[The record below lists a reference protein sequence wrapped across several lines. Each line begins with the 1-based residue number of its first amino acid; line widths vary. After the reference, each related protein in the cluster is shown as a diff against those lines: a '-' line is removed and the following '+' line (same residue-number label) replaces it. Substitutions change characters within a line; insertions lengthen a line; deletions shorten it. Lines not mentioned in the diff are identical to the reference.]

1 MYKKAHPQ
9 LARLIPVLLSGFLLA
24 CGGEQGTRIE
34 TTASDTEIHLEF
46 PFRQIR
52 AINPSQVDV
61 QVTINNNDPL
71 AAVYTS
77 NGGWSVRGLNRED
90 YSANNTVSIVWTE
103 QVNGQSL
110 LLAEFNGAFTVG
122 QDLVID
128 PLGNFIVDGES
139 RFDSDLD
146 GVSNL
151 AERASEPPSDPF
163 LQSSYPVPE
172 MVSISAGC
180 FDMGSPESESRRSRD
195 EGPLFDVCVNNFL
208 IGKYEVTFAQYDAF
222 AAQTDRI
229 FPSGRQWGRGNRPV
243 IGISAEDA
251 IEYADW
257 LSGETGQNFRLPT
270 EAEWEY
276 AARAGTV
283 TAFNTGTDLTAAQ
296 ANFNGTYEYNG
307 VTTGL
312 YLERTLPVGNYA
324 PNAFGLYDMHG
335 NVAEMTCSRYRE
347 TYNGAEQVCSTL
359 SGSLTYAYRG
369 GSWLNGPVFLRSASR
384 GERMS
389 DSTSSY
395 IGFRLVRE

>member
-1 MYKKAHPQ
+1 MQ
-9 LARLIPVLLSGFLLA
+9 LARFSTLPLLA
-24 CGGEQGTRIE
+24 FLVACDGKQYSVGG
-34 TTASDTEIHLEF
+34 TAASGTEIQLES
-46 PFRQIR
+46 PFRQIA
-52 AINPSQVDV
+52 AINPAQVNV
-61 QVTINNNDPL
+61 QVTINNDSPI
-71 AAVYTS
+71 AAVRTS
-77 NGGWSVRGLNRED
+77 SGGWSVRGLSRQD
-90 YSANNTVSIVWTE
+90 YSENNTVSIVWTE
-103 QVNGQSL
+103 MLNGQSL
-110 LLAEFNGAFTVG
+110 LLAEYTGAFTVG
-122 QDLVID
+122 QDPVID

-151 AERASEPPSDPF
+151 AERASLPPSDPF

-172 MVSISAGC
+172 MVSIPAGC
-180 FDMGSPESESRRSRD
+180 FDLGSPESESRRSRD

-222 AAQTDRI
+222 AAQTGRI
-229 FPSGRQWGRGNRPV
+229 LPSDRQWGRGNRPV

-251 IEYADW
+251 IDYSEW
-257 LSGETGQNFRLPT
+257 LSEETGQTFRLPT

-276 AARAGTV
+276 AARAGTI
-283 TAFNTGTDLTAAQ
+283 TAFNTGAAITAAQ
-296 ANFNGTYEYNG
+296 ANFNGTFEYNG
-307 VTTGL
+307 VTSGL

-324 PNAFGLYDMHG
+324 SNAFGLHDTHG

-347 TYNGAEQVCSTL
+347 NYSGAEQICSTL
-359 SGSLTYAYRG
+359 IGSLTYAYRG